1 MREGFTIIECIFSLM
16 VKAMTILLIQLV
28 LPSALHLQND
38 SLKNNTDWYLFI
50 ERLEDPRCH
59 FQISKVKNNQLILS
73 DCNNEEYQIESG
85 KHAVFIRSVYGGYLP
100 ILMNYHPGSIK
111 YHQLNSR
118 NVYVTAKM
126 LDGEE
131 KDAIVSFAEY
141 R

>member
-1 MREGFTIIECIFSLM
+1 MREGFTIIECIFALM
-16 VKAMTILLIQLV
+16 VMAMTILLIQLV
-28 LPSALHLQND
+28 LPSALHLQDD

-59 FQISKVKNNQLILS
+59 FQISKVKSNQLIII
-73 DCNNEEYQIESG
+73 DRNNEEYQIESG
-85 KHAVFIRSVYGGYLP
+85 KHAVFLRSVHGGYLP
-100 ILMNYHPGSIK
+100 ILTNYRPGSIK
-111 YHQLNSR
+111 YHQLTSR

>member
-16 VKAMTILLIQLV
+16 VKTMTILLIQLV

-73 DCNNEEYQIESG
+73 DRNNEEYQIESG

-100 ILMNYHPGSIK
+100 ILTNYQIPPIK
-111 YHQLNSR
+111 QSKCVCYSKNAR
-118 NVYVTAKM
+118 W
-126 LDGEE
+126 
-131 KDAIVSFAEY
+131 
-141 R
+141 

>member
-1 MREGFTIIECIFSLM
+1 MREGFTIIECIFALM
-16 VKAMTILLIQLV
+16 VMAMTILLVQLV
-28 LPSALHLQND
+28 LPSALYLQND

-59 FQISKVKNNQLILS
+59 FKISKVKSNQLILS
-73 DCNNEEYQIESG
+73 DCDNEEYQIESG
-85 KHAVFIRSVYGGYLP
+85 KHSVFLRTVHGGYLP
-100 ILMNYHPGSIK
+100 ILTNYRPGSLK
-111 YHQLNSR
+111 YHQLNNR